1 MKLVVWGV
9 DYERVRDERNLLR
22 ADLSSSQLLLEL
34 QRTTLAAER
43 RRGDELNARYDALL
57 EKYHALRQ
65 QGHAIPD
72 PRPAAQPVIDEF
84 PATVETAIVVASEG
98 NKGLE
103 RHLRGRARL
112 RLARGEDHSAVAR
125 LIEKGDGSDD

>member
-1 MKLVVWGV
+1 MKWPWVSR
-9 DYERVRDERNLLR
+9 ERFETQRESWAREAATWELCLAEWQERCSVLHKERN
-22 ADLSSSQLLLEL
+22 D
-34 QRTTLAAER
+34 
-43 RRGDELNARYDALL
+43 LL

-65 QGHAIPD
+65 QGHAIPE
-72 PRPAAQPVIDEF
+72 PRPTAQPVVEEF
-84 PATVETAIVVASEG
+84 PAAVETAITVAAEG

-103 RHLRGRARL
+103 RHLRTRARI

>member
-1 MKLVVWGV
+1 MKWPWVARER
-9 DYERVRDERNLLR
+9 YEYACVERDAARSAACKYAEPCATVGHEARRQERQQ
-22 ADLSSSQLLLEL
+22 D
-34 QRTTLAAER
+34 
-43 RRGDELNARYDALL
+43 RYDALL

-65 QGHAIPD
+65 QGHAIPE
-72 PRPAAQPVIDEF
+72 PRPAAQPVAEEF

-103 RHLRGRARL
+103 RHLRAVRDL